1 MREQIAEALNEAV
14 KARDKKQ
21 VCTLRLI
28 NAAIKDR
35 DIALR
40 GTGKDKVSDE
50 EVLSLLGK
58 MIKQREDS
66 SRQYEKAG
74 RLDLAEQERK
84 EMEIIR
90 SFLPA
95 QLPDEEVRKA
105 VKDVVSDIGAN
116 SLRDMGKCIKTL
128 KKRYPGQMDFCRA
141 SGVVKELLR

>member
-40 GTGKDKVSDE
+40 GTGKD
-50 EVLSLLGK
+50 
-58 MIKQREDS
+58 
-66 SRQYEKAG
+66 
-74 RLDLAEQERK
+74 
-84 EMEIIR
+84 
-90 SFLPA
+90 
-95 QLPDEEVRKA
+95 
-105 VKDVVSDIGAN
+105 VVSDIGAN
-116 SLRDMGKCIKTL
+116 SLRDMGKCINTL
-128 KKRYPGQMDFCRA
+128 KKRYPGQMDFCHA

>member
-116 SLRDMGKCIKTL
+116 GLRDMGKCIKTL

>member
-50 EVLSLLGK
+50 EVLNLLGK

-66 SRQYEKAG
+66 SRQYENAG

-90 SFLPA
+90 TLLPA
-95 QLPDEEVRKA
+95 QLPDVRKA

-116 SLRDMGKCIKTL
+116 SLRDMGKCINTL
-128 KKRYPGQMDFCRA
+128 KKRYPGQMDFCHA

>member
-50 EVLSLLGK
+50 EVLNLLGK

-66 SRQYEKAG
+66 SRQYENAG

-90 SFLPA
+90 TLLPA

-116 SLRDMGKCIKTL
+116 SLRDMGKCINTL
-128 KKRYPGQMDFCRA
+128 KKRYPGQMDFCHA